1 MKKRFFSTIFL
12 AVYTVAVSFAQI
24 SIDNP
29 TKTLKRT
36 GFSVVN
42 LAFSDDSKK
51 LAVGGADGKIV
62 IWDIESGL
70 EERTLTGHGGM
81 ITYLQYSS
89 DGTQLLSASKDKTM
103 RLYEVATGMVVNIY
117 SGHNG
122 TVTKAWL
129 NEKEDQ
135 IISVSADRCVKFWDK
150 NTAKIVKQFPA
161 QPKELTSFWVSNDGR
176 YLYLSSSD
184 FSVRQM
190 DINTG
195 KYVRDVANHTS
206 IIRTMQPSFDGG
218 FFVMS
223 GDDPF
228 INIINTNSGLT
239 YKTLNGHK
247 SMIPV
252 FALSGDDKFIVSGS
266 NDKTIKVWNIE
277 KGTEAVTLPKQSEIL
292 TSVAFSPDGKKVAS
306 SDLSDKVKVWDVSVL
321 NIGENLHSQKGFTG
335 NTATVSSIA
344 ADKSREDE
352 NKLTKANQNASS
364 SKTETLDFDPAKT
377 VNNGKYY
384 ALIIA
389 VQDYADPTINDLD
402 KPAND
407 AQKMLSTL
415 QTYYTFEKENTT
427 FLKNPKRDDI
437 VKAFDGLSKKVTEY
451 DNLLIFYAGHGVW
464 DEQFKKGYWL
474 PADAEKDNR
483 AYWFSNSDLK
493 DYIGGIKSK
502 HTLLIA
508 DACFS
513 GGIFK
518 TRDAFANASR
528 SIKQFYELPS
538 RKAMTSGA
546 LKTVPDES
554 VFIKYMIKRLEE
566 NQDSFFASET
576 LFSSFRQAVIN
587 NSPNG
592 QVPQYGE
599 IKETGDEGGDFI
611 FIKRKK

>member
-1 MKKRFFSTIFL
+1 MKKICFSFVSFWL
-12 AVYTVAVSFAQI
+12 AVASPSFSQPTVDA
-24 SIDNP
+24 P
-29 TKTLKRT
+29 LKTLQRK
-36 GFSVVN
+36 GSSVVA
-42 LAFSDDSKK
+42 LAFSEDSKR

-62 IWDIESGL
+62 LWDIESGL
-70 EERTLTGHGGM
+70 EEKTFTGHGGM
-81 ITYLQYSS
+81 ITFLQFTS
-89 DGTQLLSASKDKTM
+89 DGGQLISASKDKTI
-103 RLYEVATGMVVNIY
+103 RLYETSTGMVINVF
-117 SGHNG
+117 SGHTG

-129 NEKEDQ
+129 NEKTNQ
-135 IISVSADRCVKFWDK
+135 LISVSADRCIKIWDK
-150 NTAKIVKQFPA
+150 NSGKLTTQFPA
-161 QPKELTSFWVSNDGR
+161 QPKELSGFWQSTDGK
-176 YLYLSSSD
+176 YLYISSADFLVKQFDLSS
-184 FSVRQM
+184 
-190 DINTG
+190 G
-195 KYVRDVANHTS
+195 KYVREIAKHSS
-206 IIRTMQPSFDGG
+206 IIRSMEASYDGG

-223 GDDPF
+223 GDDPA
-228 INIINTNSGLT
+228 INIVNTNSGLT
-239 YKTLNGHK
+239 YKTLTGHK
-247 SMIPV
+247 SFVPV
-252 FALSGDDKFIVSGS
+252 FSLSGDDRFIVSGS
-266 NDKTIKVWNIE
+266 ADKTIKVWNIE
-277 KGTEAVTLPKQSEIL
+277 KGAEALTFPKQGEII
-292 TSVAFSPDGKKVAS
+292 TAVAFSPDGKKVAS
-306 SDLSDKVKVWDVSVL
+306 SDLSDKVKIWDVSL
-321 NIGENLHSQKGFTG
+321 LGIGENLHSQKGFG
-335 NTATVSSIA
+335 ATTVASIPS
-344 ADKSREDE
+344 DKSREE
-352 NKLTKANQNASS
+352 SNSLTKKSQNTSS
-364 SKTETLDFDPAKT
+364 SKTENLDFDPAKT
-377 VNNGKYY
+377 VNKGNYY

-389 VQDYADPTINDLD
+389 VQDYIDPTINDLD

-407 AQKMLSTL
+407 AQKMLATL
-415 QTYYTFEKENTT
+415 QNYYTFEKENTT
-427 FLKNPKRDDI
+427 FLKNPTRDDI
-437 VKAFDGLSKKVTEY
+437 VKVFDVLSKKVTEY

-483 AYWFSNSDLK
+483 AHWFSNSDLK

-554 VFIKYMIKRLEE
+554 VFIRYMIKRLEE
-566 NQDSFFASET
+566 NQDPFFASET